1 MEAFAG
7 DPEAFASADAEFHQ
21 LLANITHN
29 PLLVFLLDTL
39 RDLMVQ
45 VRSSVA
51 SLPNLAERVMPTH
64 LEIVECV
71 RRRDREGARAAMA
84 RHLEISIGI
93 QRELRRKDRRK
104 ARGAA
109 SRAAGS

>member
-7 DPEAFASADAEFHQ
+7 NPEAFASADAEFHQ
-21 LLANITHN
+21 RLANITHN

-45 VRSSVA
+45 VRSNVA

-84 RHLEISIGI
+84 SPPRNLHRNSARVEAERPQEGSRG
-93 QRELRRKDRRK
+93 REP
-104 ARGAA
+104 GC
-109 SRAAGS
+109 G